1 METSSPQEILLENLD
16 DDTTY
21 VIVAVVEAAD
31 SYDKEMSEPLEM
43 TTLKR
48 DKPENVDQ
56 QHFTEGELQVYSGG
70 NNFYVKLT
78 NDAYTV
84 VLDLYDDYAKEK
96 APVIPAH
103 EYSYLKGYHSNE
115 PWVMASTSSVT
126 AVSGA
131 AFEIEK
137 GSVNVGFADGAYTIV
152 GSLISQDNKQLD
164 IDYKGSL
171 AFPVKLNSGKIEKK
185 GYLAAFTGEN
195 LYGLNLEFITDKIA
209 AGTYSFDNGT
219 LGGNSALICGT
230 TEYAVKAGS
239 VELSLPSE
247 TNYVIKGELTRPRGI
262 RFRSMSPST
271 V

>member
-1 METSSPQEILLENLD
+1 MLENLD

-103 EYSYLKGYHSNE
+103 EYSYLKGSHSNE

-137 GSVNVGFADGAYTIV
+137 GSVNVGFADRGLYDRR
-152 GSLISQDNKQLD
+152 LPD
-164 IDYKGSL
+164 
-171 AFPVKLNSGKIEKK
+171 FSGQQ
-185 GYLAAFTGEN
+185 T
-195 LYGLNLEFITDKIA
+195 
-209 AGTYSFDNGT
+209 AGHR
-219 LGGNSALICGT
+219 L
-230 TEYAVKAGS
+230 
-239 VELSLPSE
+239 
-247 TNYVIKGELTRPRGI
+247 
-262 RFRSMSPST
+262 
-271 V
+271 

>member
-1 METSSPQEILLENLD
+1 
-16 DDTTY
+16 
-21 VIVAVVEAAD
+21 
-31 SYDKEMSEPLEM
+31 
-43 TTLKR
+43 
-48 DKPENVDQ
+48 
-56 QHFTEGELQVYSGG
+56 
-70 NNFYVKLT
+70 
-78 NDAYTV
+78 
-84 VLDLYDDYAKEK
+84 
-96 APVIPAH
+96 
-103 EYSYLKGYHSNE
+103 
-115 PWVMASTSSVT
+115 MASTSSVT

-137 GSVNVGFADGAYTIV
+137 GSVNVGFADGAYTVV
-152 GSLISQDNKQLD
+152 GSLISQDNKKLD

-171 AFPVKLNSGKIEKK
+171 AFPVKLNSGKIEKSEK